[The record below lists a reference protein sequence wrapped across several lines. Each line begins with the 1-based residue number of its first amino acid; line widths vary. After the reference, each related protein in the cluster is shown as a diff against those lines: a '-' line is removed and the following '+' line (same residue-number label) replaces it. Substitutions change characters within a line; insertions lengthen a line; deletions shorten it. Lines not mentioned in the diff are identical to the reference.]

1 MWDVQIISMFTKI
14 KFKVI
19 MASSRL
25 LKLGGR
31 NFFKRIIMKPQSL
44 GILKVCLKQQTG
56 PDNLP
61 GVSFS
66 SKKATLSFST
76 YSHFSLSI
84 LPSSLH
90 PNHVPS
96 RWTCITTSKPVSD
109 HNLGWPAARNPAD
122 WIWHSQGGLRWNKIP
137 EQKSVSSIIEL
148 LIKHMETQKINSTG
162 KREITYEL
170 KE

>member
-1 MWDVQIISMFTKI
+1 
-14 KFKVI
+14 

-66 SKKATLSFST
+66 SKKQHYPSQPIPIFRFPSFLLHYIQTMYLPDEPVLLLLNQLQTITWGGQQQEIQQTESGTLKVDSDET
-76 YSHFSLSI
+76 RSL
-84 LPSSLH
+84 
-90 PNHVPS
+90 N
-96 RWTCITTSKPVSD
+96 K
-109 HNLGWPAARNPAD
+109 NL
-122 WIWHSQGGLRWNKIP
+122 
-137 EQKSVSSIIEL
+137 
-148 LIKHMETQKINSTG
+148 
-162 KREITYEL
+162 
-170 KE
+170 